1 MPSLVEFGYGCLVLL
16 ASNVFVRTQPYLLFL
31 NKNNAPHE
39 CGNPNCK
46 AIALGWL
53 SNERFPGD
61 HRHQPAASLANRIA
75 GVRSRM
81 GRPPPMSN
89 CTNWLVSCPATLLR
103 NQGCRV
109 HQQARS
115 WLQERLARA
124 QFYPCPNCPIKLS
137 CLDCPVC
144 AIAQLLPS
152 NNSYRSLAKTLNLQK
167 VLKFDFCTSI

>member
-1 MPSLVEFGYGCLVLL
+1 MPSPVEFGYGCLVLL

-103 NQGCRV
+103 KGGCRV

-152 NNSYRSLAKTLNLQK
+152 NNSYRSLAKTLNW
-167 VLKFDFCTSI
+167 